1 MNTCNLKECLDM
13 QYSRLSQ
20 EQQAVGEYN
29 VSMGFEPFIES
40 YSDYTY
46 LVLVKEG
53 TRNGIKR
60 INKTGH
66 NVYV

>member
-1 MNTCNLKECLDM
+1 MNTRNLKECLDM
-13 QYSRLSQ
+13 QDSRLSQ

-53 TRNGIKR
+53 TRNGVKR